1 MDFRLSEEQVLLSES
16 ARRLVEQGFDYEARR
31 RAVASGAA
39 YSPQFWG
46 QFAELGWLGLAIPE
60 AHGGFGGGAADFAVL
75 VERLG
80 AGLMLE
86 PYVPVTA
93 AIRTLIAAGAA
104 GKLTAAVIDGSAR
117 PVLAHGEPGSGA
129 TLEYVETRAERSG
142 DGWRLS
148 GAKTLVLG
156 GAAATHYLIS
166 ARTAGEAGAAQGV
179 SLFLVAADHPAL
191 GRRDVRLTDDSLGSD
206 LAITALDLPAA
217 ALVGPE
223 GGAVPALR
231 EGMAWLQLGL
241 HAEALGAMDKAL
253 WTTRDYVRTRKQF
266 GVELSTFQ
274 AVQHRLADMAMETEL
289 ARSMLLRLISVFDA
303 AGPKREHTLTAA
315 KVLFG
320 NSGFFVGAQ
329 SVQLHG
335 GMGMTDEY
343 LIGMYFKRLVLLRNL
358 HGGANAALARLGRE
372 QSNLAMERA

>member
-1 MDFRLSEEQVLLSES
+1 MDFRLSEEQVLLSDS
-16 ARRLVEQGFDYEARR
+16 ARRLVEQGFEYEARR

-39 YSPQFWG
+39 YSAEFWG
-46 QFAELGWLGLAIPE
+46 RFAELGWLGLAIPE
-60 AHGGFGGGAADFAVL
+60 ANGGFGGSAADFAVL

-86 PYVPVTA
+86 PYVPVA
-93 AIRTLIAAGAA
+93 AAMRTLIAAGAGELAA
-104 GKLTAAVIDGSAR
+104 GVIDGSAR

-129 TLEYVETRAERSG
+129 VLEYVETRAERSG

-156 GAAATHYLIS
+156 GAAATHYVIS
-166 ARTAGEAGAAQGV
+166 ARTAGDAGEPQGV

-191 GRRDVRLTDDSLGSD
+191 GRTDVRLTDDSFGSD
-206 LAITALDLPAA
+206 LAFTALELPAA
-217 ALVGPE
+217 ALVGPQ
-223 GGAVPALR
+223 GGAVAALR

-289 ARSMLLRLISVFDA
+289 ARSMLLRLISVFDVD
-303 AGPKREHTLTAA
+303 GPEREHALTAA

-372 QSNLAMERA
+372 QSNLAMEQA